1 MLLNDQWVKDIIGKI
16 KIYKNILKW
25 KYSIDKLMENYI
37 KVIKKKVV
45 KSIHIGNDEAKLI
58 IDNII
63 LHIEK
68 PTNYSKFFFLIFI
81 NSKWMQ

>member
-1 MLLNDQWVKDIIGKI
+1 MEIQHRQTYGKLH
-16 KIYKNILKW
+16 KSN
-25 KYSIDKLMENYI
+25 
-37 KVIKKKVV
+37 KKKVV
-45 KSIHIGNDEAKLI
+45 KSIHIGNDEAKLF